1 MGLWV
6 LAAGFNLSRF
16 AEVLQSTLAT
26 GPSPSLVRRVE
37 EGELLEVLDGPKEE
51 RFGDKRFDTFG
62 EVWDVKN
69 FTRLQAP
76 VWHQWLLHRTKK
88 QGF

>member
-1 MGLWV
+1 MGST
-6 LAAGFNLSRF
+6 AGFNLSRF

-51 RFGDKRFDTFG
+51 RFGDK
-62 EVWDVKN
+62 WI
-69 FTRLQAP
+69 L
-76 VWHQWLLHRTKK
+76 
-88 QGF
+88 

>member
-1 MGLWV
+1 MG
-6 LAAGFNLSRF
+6 LAAGFNPSRF

-51 RFGDKRFDTFG
+51 RFGYKCFGNFG
-62 EVWDVKN
+62 EV
-69 FTRLQAP
+69 
-76 VWHQWLLHRTKK
+76 
-88 QGF
+88 